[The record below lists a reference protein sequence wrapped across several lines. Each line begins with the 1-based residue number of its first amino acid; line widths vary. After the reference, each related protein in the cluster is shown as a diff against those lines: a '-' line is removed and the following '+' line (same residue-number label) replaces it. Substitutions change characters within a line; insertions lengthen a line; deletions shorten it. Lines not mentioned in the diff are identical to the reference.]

1 MIGDPKGKPS
11 VSHWEKLAV
20 IGSRSLLR
28 FRPETG
34 RTHQLRV
41 HALEGLGFPLVGDPV
56 YGRGGIKTR
65 TLLHAERLVVKRDV
79 KPSIIAEA
87 PFPDSFIA
95 LRSEEQTSDLQ
106 SLMTIS
112 YAFFCLKKK
121 KS

>member
-1 MIGDPKGKPS
+1 ML
-11 VSHWEKLAV
+11 V
-20 IGSRSLLR
+20 
-28 FRPETG
+28 RPETG
-34 RTHQLRV
+34 RPHQLRV

-95 LRSEEQTSDLQ
+95 LGFRSEEHTSELP
-106 SLMTIS
+106 SLMRIS
-112 YAFFCLKKK
+112 YAVLCLKKK
-121 KS
+121 I